1 MIIEV
6 YMFKPED
13 SSHINEDINLR
24 KEFRMLSST
33 IRDNVIDNPYVKLAD
48 SSHLI
53 KQNMHTMLKSYQVF
67 VGNYFNPNT
76 PYTRLLLKWETG
88 VGKTIG
94 ALRIAM
100 EYIRIYNDLSENIEY
115 TGSVFII
122 GFTEDIFKRE
132 LLSFPQFG
140 FVNEKELRQLHFLR
154 DKGMSGDKTAEE
166 QYKDLYSRLK
176 RRLTS
181 RKKNGFFRFYG
192 YKELSNKLFFTKLN
206 ITNLEREEII
216 DKINSGDIVLNHTLL
231 DEFANSLIICDEIHR
246 LYNSIEKNNWGI
258 TIETILNYHS
268 SCRALYLS
276 ATPLN
281 NSPTEI
287 IDLLNL
293 LLPRNKYA
301 LLKREDLFS
310 DKDELTKEGSAK
322 IEAYLKGR
330 VSFVRDVNP
339 EKFASREIVGEKI
352 PTIDLL
358 RFVRCEMSP
367 FHYKTYKNAVS
378 ETGIPNE
385 GIYITDICLPD
396 PSVSGNPYNS
406 PGVYKT
412 HDVREKY
419 SEASSE
425 WRKKYDLLLKNNEIG
440 GEALAMD
447 RDLEKI
453 SSKYAALVKQLHED
467 IKSAAGKT
475 FVYHNSKQISGV
487 FFIENVLLA
496 NGFIGIDDR
505 SKDDTLCVLC
515 GNIKSK
521 HSADQREASV
531 RGGGNI
537 RETQYNNR
545 VVVEFKDKRV
555 WEYVN
560 EGGHMIIHL
569 YEAELPHDDSL
580 IELADYVKNID
591 NVLLKICKTDA
602 EMEETNSRFTNLLG
616 FDNLDEIDGYTILS
630 RNPIPI
636 EKKKIGGFEIKRMV
650 PSKLNDGHVFHPARM
665 IVLHGDMDKKDVNF
679 MIDRFNKP
687 SNTDGSSISVLV
699 ASRFLKESYTLVAV
713 RNIMVM
719 SRPDNISILLQ
730 IIGRAVRDRV
740 HELVYPDQRHV
751 KIRLFVSSIPM
762 ISSKRELSYEE
773 RKYKEKVESNKVVR
787 HIEKIMH
794 ESAIDGIINEKMIWQ
809 QKGDQLDI
817 EPYKST
823 IHVSAR
829 DVVKES
835 SFWAY
840 FSKFEVEYLKYM
852 IKVCFI
858 TYSRVWKYID
868 LYKAILEPA
877 FPTTIDTK
885 YISQELFNIALDSML
900 YKSDYKTYKPIFMDS
915 EIINIGSNYYTLVHQ
930 DEYYIM
936 VSYDLESKDIFL
948 DVESF
953 TRSTCK
959 MRPSCFSLK
968 EYVNYDTQHNY
979 QNKKERFV
987 ARWGAVELRNMKNAI
1002 YSFGADFHVQFIEDV
1017 VQYIF
1022 DMYTKGKKDS
1032 NWQFY
1037 IKIMQFYSLFDLIA
1051 YAGTVRSPI
1060 REHYSN
1066 IVEHIAT
1073 PKESEASA
1081 IKEKIITSN
1090 PTWVTTGMIEKY
1102 NFMTHYKPNK
1112 KIRADVLPVG
1122 HFLGKLP
1129 RFYIN
1134 GNWNTNAEYSKLTAD
1149 FKENDIIIGYEERQ
1163 DGHVDIRFKIR
1174 RPIHLMKK
1182 HNDQRMI
1189 ERGSACSTK
1198 SKDELFTICKQLGVL
1213 TKQKDSSSDLCD
1225 RIKMD
1230 LIHREL
1236 KSRSSGTKIKWY
1248 YMFYELSPIV

>member
-1 MIIEV
+1 
-6 YMFKPED
+6 MFQPEE
-13 SSHINEDINLR
+13 SRYINEDINSR
-24 KEFRMLSST
+24 KEFRMLASS
-33 IRDNVIDNPYVKLAD
+33 IQENVLKNPYVQLAD

-76 PYTRLLLKWETG
+76 PYTRLLMKWETG

-100 EYIRIYNDLSENIEY
+100 EYVRIYNELAENVEY

-132 LLSFPQFG
+132 LLNFPQFG
-140 FVNEKELRQLHFLR
+140 FVNEKELEQLRFLR
-154 DKGMSGDKTAEE
+154 DKGMAGDKQAEE

-192 YKELSNKLFFTKLN
+192 YKELSNRLFITKLN
-206 ITNLEREEII
+206 ITTLEREEII
-216 DKINSGDIVLNHTLL
+216 EKINSGEIQLNHTLL

-287 IDLLNL
+287 VDLLNL
-293 LLPRNKYA
+293 LLPRNKYP
-301 LLKREDLFS
+301 LLTRADIFS
-310 DKDELTKEGSAK
+310 ADNELTKEGAAK
-322 IEAYLKGR
+322 IEAYLRGR
-330 VSFVRDVNP
+330 ISFVRDVNP
-339 EKFASREIVGEKI
+339 EKFASREIVGERI
-352 PTIDLL
+352 PGIELL
-358 RFVRCEMSP
+358 RFVRCDMSA
-367 FHYKTYKNAVS
+367 FHYNTYKDAVS
-378 ETGIPNE
+378 DTGIPNE
-385 GIYITDICLPD
+385 GVYITDICLPD
-396 PSVSGNPYNS
+396 PSLNGDPYRS
-406 PGVYKT
+406 PGLYKT
-412 HDVREKY
+412 HEIREKY
-419 SEASSE
+419 NEASAE
-425 WRKKYDLLLKNNEIG
+425 WRKKYKLHIRNNEVG
-440 GEALAMD
+440 GEALAAD
-447 RDLEKI
+447 HDLNKI
-453 SSKYAALVKQLHED
+453 SSKYSELVKQLHAD
-467 IKSAAGKT
+467 LKSAAGKT

-496 NGFIGIDDR
+496 NGFIGLNDR
-505 SKDDTLCVLC
+505 SKDDTLCVIC
-515 GNIKSK
+515 GHAKNK
-521 HSADQREASV
+521 HSKAQMEAPT

-537 RETQYNNR
+537 RETQYKNHVQVDFNGR
-545 VVVEFKDKRV
+545 RLWDYTNEDGYMVIHLNDSADPPADLQELA
-555 WEYVN
+555 EYVR
-560 EGGHMIIHL
+560 
-569 YEAELPHDDSL
+569 
-580 IELADYVKNID
+580 NID
-591 NVLLKICKTDA
+591 NAVLRLCCDD
-602 EMEETNSRFTNLLG
+602 SRWSAFTSLLNFTNIEMRG
-616 FDNLDEIDGYTILS
+616 EYTLLS
-630 RNPIPI
+630 RKPITSQS
-636 EKKKIGGFEIKRMV
+636 GGFEIRKMI
-650 PSKLNDGHVFHPARM
+650 PAKLNDNHHFQPARM

-687 SNTDGSSISVLV
+687 ANTDGSSISVLV

-713 RNIMVM
+713 RNIMVL

-740 HELVYPDQRHV
+740 HDLVHPEQRHV
-751 KIRLFVSSIPM
+751 TIRLFVSSLP
-762 ISSKRELSYEE
+762 KTAKGLSYEE
-773 RKYKEKVESNKVVR
+773 RKYKEKVESNKIVR
-787 HIEKIMH
+787 QIEKIMH
-794 ESAIDGIINEKMIWQ
+794 ESAIDGLINEKMIWQ
-809 QKGDQLDI
+809 QKSDQLDI
-817 EPYKST
+817 EPYKSS
-823 IHVSAR
+823 IVSAR

-858 TYSRVWKYID
+858 TYSRVWKYLD
-868 LYKAILEPA
+868 LYKTIREPP

-885 YISQELFNIALDSML
+885 YISQELFNVALDSML
-900 YKSDYKTYKPIFMDS
+900 YRNDHKTYKPIFMDS
-915 EIINIGSNYYTLVHQ
+915 EIISIGSNYYTLVHQ

-936 VSYDLESKDIFL
+936 VSYDIETKEVFL

-953 TRSTCK
+953 SRNTCK
-959 MRPSCFSLK
+959 MRPACFSLK
-968 EYVNYDTQHNY
+968 EYVNYDSQNNY
-979 QNKKERFV
+979 QNKKERFI

-1002 YSFGADFHVQFIEDV
+1002 YSFGAAFHTQFIEDV
-1017 VQYIF
+1017 IKYIYN
-1022 DMYTKGKKDS
+1022 MYTKGSKDS
-1032 NWQFY
+1032 NWLFY
-1037 IKIMQFYSLFDLIA
+1037 VKIMQFYSLFDLIA
-1051 YAGTVRSPI
+1051 YASTVRSPI
-1060 REHYSN
+1060 RENYSS
-1066 IVEHIAT
+1066 IVEHVAT
-1073 PKESEASA
+1073 PKEAEAAA
-1081 IKEKIITSN
+1081 IKEKIMTSN
-1090 PTWVTTGMIEKY
+1090 PTWVTTGMVDKY
-1102 NFMTHYKPNK
+1102 DFMTHYKPGK

-1134 GNWNTNAEYSKLTAD
+1134 EAWATNAAYSKITAD
-1149 FKENDIIIGYEERQ
+1149 IKENDIIVGYEERQ

-1174 RPIHLMKK
+1174 HPVQHMKK

-1198 SKDELFTICKQLGVL
+1198 SKDELFKICKSLDIS
-1213 TKQKDSSSDLCD
+1213 TDKKDSSADLCD
-1225 RIKMD
+1225 RIKMN

-1236 KSRSSGTKIKWY
+1236 KARSSGSKVKWY
-1248 YMFYELSPIV
+1248 YMFYEESPVL